1 VGADVCPRC
10 LFGEFHTHRLA
21 HRLGF
26 GLFLTEVDQQVQADT
41 YFPALDPGRWKEVAR
56 TPAKE
61 SAGVSFIDLER
72 IGATT

>member
-1 VGADVCPRC
+1 
-10 LFGEFHTHRLA
+10 
-21 HRLGF
+21 
-26 GLFLTEVDQQVQADT
+26 VQADT